1 VRRLDVVAFQVG
13 ATGDVGMVVGQPG
26 AEPAQIELDMTDR
39 VRPQTDADLVDVAA
53 VDRLLVSDVLDL
65 ACGRRSTR
73 GSVVVEGS
81 RNPRRW

>member
-1 VRRLDVVAFQVG
+1 VVAFQVG

-53 VDRLLVSDVLDL
+53 LDRLLVSDVLDL
-65 ACGRRSTR
+65 VCDKDVDRLVGRSSLRARETLAA
-73 GSVVVEGS
+73 GS
-81 RNPRRW
+81 P